1 MNSDMSMRTIDSSVS
16 NRNSASALQ
25 SSVLPTPVG
34 PRNRNEPFGRRGS
47 ERPARE
53 RRMAFDDDLHRLV
66 LADDALVQRL
76 FHAQQFFLLALEHL
90 RDGNAGPLGNHFG
103 DFLFGHLVADELGF
117 LGLGDLRLR
126 ELASRARESPR
137 TGCCATAVRSPL
149 RRAASI
155 SCFTFS
161 CSSRTS
167 AAPCSEAFSLFQI
180 SSRSEYSFS
189 RPLQRFLQRRRGA
202 SSWPRPSPS

>member
-1 MNSDMSMRTIDSSVS
+1 MSRDTECFSMNSDMSMRTIDSSVS

-47 ERPARE
+47 ASPARE
-53 RRMAFDDDLHRLV
+53 RRIAFDDDLHRLV

-90 RDGNAGPLGNHFG
+90 RDRNAGPLGNHFR
-103 DFLFGHLVADELGF
+103 DFLFGHLVADQLGL

-126 ELASRARESPR
+126 ELASRARASLR
-137 TGCCATAVRSPL
+137 TGSAP
-149 RRAASI
+149 RA
-155 SCFTFS
+155 
-161 CSSRTS
+161 
-167 AAPCSEAFSLFQI
+167 
-180 SSRSEYSFS
+180 
-189 RPLQRFLQRRRGA
+189 
-202 SSWPRPSPS
+202 